1 MTLKCKAQHAWRR
14 NGRFFTS
21 RWFLFDAV
29 LTVCFA
35 HSSSQ
40 LYATNESSRLR
51 RFSSSLAGAGP
62 FEAGGSWPLR
72 SDVPFPQPCP
82 WPVSEGF
89 SLVTAPSPV
98 GSVTAGSHTRVS
110 FSGYLCQDAVLGT
123 RCGSH
128 VRNSSRSPQW
138 VQTSA
143 EHHVWHWYGCRSCRI
158 IFSKIT
164 YRTWLESAN

>member
-1 MTLKCKAQHAWRR
+1 MHDAGTADFSLLVDFCLMQCSQSASHIHPLSSMQPTKAVGWEGSALHW
-14 NGRFFTS
+14 
-21 RWFLFDAV
+21 L
-29 LTVCFA
+29 
-35 HSSSQ
+35 
-40 LYATNESSRLR
+40 
-51 RFSSSLAGAGP
+51 GAGH